1 MHFLTLKITGNGIPF
16 QEIETAVGRAAQFAY
31 RAGETKDTRFGQVTY
46 AEDGIAFGEEIA
58 QDAEIDQAVRDLVQ
72 TCYRNQQLFA
82 QWAQKYRVWLC
93 LSVYPESVQ
102 MHVSLSAETLR
113 QMAACGMEMT
123 TSVMSLELFYS
134 GRAFAGEENTMTE
147 KNAKT

>member
-16 QEIETAVGRAAQFAY
+16 QEIEAAVGREAQFAY

-58 QDAEIDQAVRDLVQ
+58 QDAEIDKAVGDLVQ
-72 TCYRNQQLFA
+72 TCNRNQQLFA

-123 TSVMSLELFYS
+123 TSVMSLEPFYS
-134 GRAFAGEENTMTE
+134 GRAFAGEENSMAE
-147 KNAKT
+147 KGAKT

>member
-31 RAGETKDTRFGQVTY
+31 HAGETRETRFGQVTY
-46 AEDGIAFGEEIA
+46 AEDGIVFSEEIA
-58 QDAEIDQAVRDLVQ
+58 QDAEIDSAVARLVQ
-72 TCYRNQQLFA
+72 ICYENRQLFA
-82 QWAQKYRVWLC
+82 QWAQQYRVLLC

-123 TSVMSLELFYS
+123 TSVMSLEPFYS
-134 GRAFAGEENTMTE
+134 GRAIAGEENTMTE

>member
-1 MHFLTLKITGNGIPF
+1 M
-16 QEIETAVGRAAQFAY
+16 
-31 RAGETKDTRFGQVTY
+31 TY
-46 AEDGIAFGEEIA
+46 AEDGIAFSEEIA
-58 QDAEIDQAVRDLVQ
+58 QDAEIDKAVRDLAQ

-82 QWAQKYRVWLC
+82 QWAQEYRVRLC

>member
-46 AEDGIAFGEEIA
+46 AEDGIAFSEEIA
-58 QDAEIDQAVRDLVQ
+58 QGAEIEKAVGDLVQ
-72 TCYRNQQLFA
+72 TCYSNQQLFA
-82 QWAQKYRVWLC
+82 QWAQEYYVWLC
-93 LSVYPESVQ
+93 LSVYPEDVQ

-123 TSVMSLELFYS
+123 TSVMSVEPFYS
-134 GRAFAGEENTMTE
+134 GRASVGETRNGGECDD
-147 KNAKT
+147 

>member
-16 QEIETAVGRAAQFAY
+16 QEIETAVGRAVQFAY
-31 RAGETKDTRFGQVTY
+31 HAGETRKTRFGQVTY
-46 AEDGIAFGEEIA
+46 AEDGIVFSEEIA
-58 QDAEIDQAVRDLVQ
+58 QDAEIDSAVARLVQ
-72 TCYRNQQLFA
+72 ICYENRQLFA
-82 QWAQKYRVWLC
+82 QWAQQYRVLLC
-93 LSVYPESVQ
+93 LSVYPEDVQ

-113 QMAACGMEMT
+113 QMTACGMEMT

>member
-1 MHFLTLKITGNGIPF
+1 MHFLTLRITGNGIPF

-31 RAGETKDTRFGQVTY
+31 HAGETRETRFGQVTY
-46 AEDGIAFGEEIA
+46 AEDGIAFSEEIA
-58 QDAEIDQAVRDLVQ
+58 QDAEIDKAVGDLVQ

-82 QWAQKYRVWLC
+82 QWAQEYRVRLC

-113 QMAACGMEMT
+113 QMTACGMEMT
-123 TSVMSLELFYS
+123 TSVMSLEPFYS
-134 GRAFAGEENTMTE
+134 GRAIAEEESRGGEYDD
-147 KNAKT
+147 

>member
-31 RAGETKDTRFGQVTY
+31 HAGETRETRFGQVTY
-46 AEDGIAFGEEIA
+46 AEDGIVFSEEIA
-58 QDAEIDQAVRDLVQ
+58 QDAEIDSAVARLVQ
-72 TCYRNQQLFA
+72 ICYENRQLFA
-82 QWAQKYRVWLC
+82 QWAQQYCVLLC

>member
-1 MHFLTLKITGNGIPF
+1 MHFLTLRITGNGIPF
-16 QEIETAVGRAAQFAY
+16 QEIEAAVGRAAPFVY
-31 RAGETKDTRFGQVTY
+31 HAGETRGTRFGQVTY
-46 AEDGIAFGEEIA
+46 AEDGIAFSEEIA
-58 QDAEIDQAVRDLVQ
+58 QDAEIDRAVCDLVK
-72 TCYRNQQLFA
+72 TCYENRQLFA

-123 TSVMSLELFYS
+123 TSVMSLEPFYS
-134 GRAFAGEENTMTE
+134 GCASAEEE
-147 KNAKT
+147 SRG

>member
-16 QEIETAVGRAAQFAY
+16 QEIEAAVGRAAQFAY

-46 AEDGIAFGEEIA
+46 AE
-58 QDAEIDQAVRDLVQ
+58 IDKAVGDLVQ

-134 GRAFAGEENTMTE
+134 GRAFAGEENSMAE
-147 KNAKT
+147 KGAKM